1 MLTGMQI
8 EEPATVPGPRLAEQ
22 RRGYGVT
29 RRALA
34 ECLGLHRNTLRA
46 WETAHS
52 VDVLRQRR
60 YIAALRTLVDEPG
73 GVA

>member
-1 MLTGMQI
+1 MI

-34 ECLGLHRNTLRA
+34 ERLGLHRNTLRA

-52 VDVLRQRR
+52 VDVIRQRR
-60 YIAALRTLVDEPG
+60 YIAALREIVDE
-73 GVA
+73 ASAA

>member
-1 MLTGMQI
+1 MDLEAPSLI
-8 EEPATVPGPRLAEQ
+8 PGPRLAEQ

-34 ECLGLHRNTLRA
+34 ERLGLHRNTLRA
-46 WETAHS
+46 WETSEA

-60 YIAALRTLVDEPG
+60 YFAALRELVD
-73 GVA
+73 AA